1 MLTFKFMRIAFVVA
15 ILLGIAIP
23 LVGSSAVYKRL
34 SSSGDALAHSSLAG
48 VAIGLAA
55 GLNPLLISIITCI
68 VSFFIIELLRKKFN
82 KYSEVGVA
90 VVLSA
95 AIGIAGILSSFTSAS
110 NFDSYLFGSIL
121 LISDTELYIT
131 IGLTVVIVLFSVIF
145 YPQIFAMLY
154 SVNESKVSGIKV
166 NLLTFVQDLLLS
178 ITIAIG
184 AKIVGSLVVSSL
196 VVLPTAIALQ
206 MKKGY
211 KFTMIA
217 SVLFSV
223 GAMISGLVIAYYAN
237 LKPGATIVIVS
248 VALLLLMII
257 YRGILTMINNHKLK
271 QSEKIKSQE

>member
-1 MLTFKFMRIAFVVA
+1 
-15 ILLGIAIP
+15 
-23 LVGSSAVYKRL
+23 
-34 SSSGDALAHSSLAG
+34 
-48 VAIGLAA
+48 
-55 GLNPLLISIITCI
+55 
-68 VSFFIIELLRKKFN
+68 
-82 KYSEVGVA
+82 
-90 VVLSA
+90 
-95 AIGIAGILSSFTSAS
+95 
-110 NFDSYLFGSIL
+110 
-121 LISDTELYIT
+121 
-131 IGLTVVIVLFSVIF
+131 
-145 YPQIFAMLY
+145 MLY

-237 LKPGATIVIVS
+237 LKPGATIVTVS